1 MYWDTTPPRTRLPAL
16 LTGETSPTTSALL
29 YKNRAVHD
37 IYDVF
42 YRRER
47 KASVLVTR
55 VDTGGRLLSSAPA
68 SPYCQPPPY
77 RIHTFV
83 FSTKTP

>member
-16 LTGETSPTTSALL
+16 LTGETSPTSTSALL
-29 YKNRAVHD
+29 HKNRALHN
-37 IYDVF
+37 IYDVY

-55 VDTGGRLLSSAPA
+55 VDTGGSLLSLLCTCLNLLSA
-68 SPYCQPPPY
+68 SLPY
-77 RIHTFV
+77 IL
-83 FSTKTP
+83 